1 MQAIYIL
8 NNLLAKDELQ
18 SVLSYMEYLQMD
30 RTLSVMLTSPLGV
43 EAVMSTFHTFCPLTS
58 TYMYKE
64 YFHASVRHVGAIAR

>member
-30 RTLSVMLTSPLGV
+30 RTFSVMLTSPLGV

-58 TYMYKE
+58 TYKK